1 MSGDSLYNFLFI
13 LIYFPAVFI
22 IYELS
27 NYCCK
32 NVISRVVVVVLLGS
46 NKQVSTPKSSLL
58 SQFRYKQVKTVK
70 LDLDFEI
77 LFLAVFSLAVTV
89 TDLWAIP
96 KHFDFCA

>member
-1 MSGDSLYNFLFI
+1 MAVIILSSLKSRGYKIQICVLMSGDLLYNFLFI

-22 IYELS
+22 IYELRY
-27 NYCCK
+27 YCCK

-70 LDLDFEI
+70 LDLDFEM
-77 LFLAVFSLAVTV
+77 LFLA
-89 TDLWAIP
+89 
-96 KHFDFCA
+96 